1 MTQFQKSK
9 PVDDT
14 VTSWWAKAPRQDWR
28 RRYEHETQRMLS
40 TRMIVAGGVYGA
52 SEAADE
58 SRWRRAKQRRQL
70 AA

>member
-1 MTQFQKSK
+1 MTQLQI
-9 PVDDT
+9 DNAM
-14 VTSWWAKAPRQDWR
+14 TSWWANAPRHDWR

-40 TRMIVAGGVYGA
+40 TRAIVAGGVYGA